1 MDHLGEGSVEQIE
14 VLIAELERLIPM
26 SYEFDIEVS
35 KQEFFQKYYKQGN
48 KSVFQLKKQCR

>member
-26 SYEFDIEVS
+26 SHEFDVEVS
-35 KQEFFQKYYKQGN
+35 KQEFFQKYYKQG
-48 KSVFQLKKQCR
+48 K